1 VKAEGTYAFSNAQY
15 AEAIEKFTEGLE
27 LDPLNNQYNST
38 LLFNRASAYLK
49 LGQTKQA
56 LSDLNTAIE
65 INEDYVKALLK
76 RSEVHTQ
83 LQMYEQA
90 VQDLERVK
98 TLEPSTPGLKQKLQ
112 DAKLELKKSKRKDYY
127 KLLDI
132 SKEATEDEIK
142 KAYKR

>member
-1 VKAEGTYAFSNAQY
+1 M
-15 AEAIEKFTEGLE
+15 
-27 LDPLNNQYNST
+27 
-38 LLFNRASAYLK
+38 
-49 LGQTKQA
+49 
-56 LSDLNTAIE
+56 NTAIE

-112 DAKLELKKSKRKDYY
+112 DVKLELKKSKRKDYY